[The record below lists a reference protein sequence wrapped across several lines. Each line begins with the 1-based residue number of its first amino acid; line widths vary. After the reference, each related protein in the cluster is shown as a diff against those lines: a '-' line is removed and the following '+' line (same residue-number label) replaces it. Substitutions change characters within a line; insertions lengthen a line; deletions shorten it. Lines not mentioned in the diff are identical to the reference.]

1 MTDEQKVGIFG
12 IGLLIA
18 GLLIRSLGSKEDFTI
33 GEFYTVDQV
42 GRSETATA
50 NEIQNTPT
58 EFHLVEARSFAVN
71 VLDPLIKVLGFVPTV
86 NSWYRTGELTNF
98 LYTGDKGGY
107 RYSNH
112 ETAKTVDWDSPS
124 DSRNHDIVQAILDTN
139 TPFKELILE
148 EGTMWDPG
156 RIHLAWDPNNNK
168 GDIKRMKNGKVK
180 NIGIGGLSEFYAI

>member
-1 MTDEQKVGIFG
+1 MTDEQKAGIFG

-42 GRSETATA
+42 GRSQTATA
-50 NEIQNTPT
+50 NQIQNTPT
-58 EFHLVEARSFAVN
+58 QFHLAEARSFAVN
-71 VLDPLIKVLGFVPTV
+71 VLDPLIKELGFVPTV

-112 ETAKTVDWDSPS
+112 ETAKTVDWDSPN
-124 DSRNHDIVQAILDTN
+124 DSRNHDIVQVILDTN

-156 RIHLAWDPNNNK
+156 RIHLAWDPDNNK

-180 NIGIGGLSEFYAI
+180 NIGIGGLAEYYAT

>member
-1 MTDEQKVGIFG
+1 MTDEQKAGILG

-42 GRSETATA
+42 GRSQTATA
-50 NEIQNTPT
+50 NQIQNTPT
-58 EFHLVEARSFAVN
+58 QFHLAEARSFAVN
-71 VLDPLIKVLGFVPTV
+71 VLDPLIKELGFVPTV

-107 RYSNH
+107 KYSNH
-112 ETAKTVDWDSPS
+112 ETAKTVDWDSPN
-124 DSRNHDIVQAILDTN
+124 DSRNHDIVQVILDTN

-156 RIHLAWDPNNNK
+156 RIHLAWDPDNNK

-180 NIGIGGLSEFYAI
+180 NIGIGGLAEYYAI